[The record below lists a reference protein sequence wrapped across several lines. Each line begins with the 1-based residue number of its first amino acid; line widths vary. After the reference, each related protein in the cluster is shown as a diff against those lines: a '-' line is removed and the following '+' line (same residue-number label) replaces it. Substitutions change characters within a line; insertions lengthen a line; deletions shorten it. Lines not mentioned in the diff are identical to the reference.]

1 MNSNKPLTMKELPL
15 SERPYEKLETLGASQ
30 LTDAELL
37 AIILKSG
44 ACGEK
49 VTDLAKRL
57 LAYAEQEQDSG
68 QPLSDLLRMSSD
80 RLYRFRGL
88 GRVKVIQLKALLEIS
103 ARIAASQARERFCA
117 ANPESV
123 AALYMQ
129 QMRFL
134 SKVVVKAVFL
144 NGRNEIITAQD
155 ISLGTVNFSIISAR
169 DIFLAALKQEA
180 VSLIMLHN
188 HPSGDPRPSR
198 SDIIATK
205 RLREC
210 GTLLEIQLWD
220 HIIIGNGK
228 YFSMR
233 EEGSIT

>member
-1 MNSNKPLTMKELPL
+1 MNSNKPLTMKEFPL

-57 LAYAEQEQDSG
+57 LADGDQEQESG
-68 QPLSDLLRMSSD
+68 QPLSDLLRMSAD

-88 GRVKVIQLKALLEIS
+88 CRVKVIQLKAVLEIS

-134 SKVVVKAVFL
+134 SKEVVKAVFL

-198 SDIIATK
+198 SDIIAVSYTH
-205 RLREC
+205 L
-210 GTLLEIQLWD
+210 TLPLEKSSLIV
-220 HIIIGNGK
+220 
-228 YFSMR
+228 
-233 EEGSIT
+233 

>member
-1 MNSNKPLTMKELPL
+1 M
-15 SERPYEKLETLGASQ
+15 
-30 LTDAELL
+30 
-37 AIILKSG
+37 
-44 ACGEK
+44 
-49 VTDLAKRL
+49 
-57 LAYAEQEQDSG
+57 
-68 QPLSDLLRMSSD
+68 
-80 RLYRFRGL
+80 

-134 SKVVVKAVFL
+134 SKEVVKAVFL

-210 GTLLEIQLWD
+210 GTLLEINC
-220 HIIIGNGK
+220 G
-228 YFSMR
+228 
-233 EEGSIT
+233 ITSSSAMENTFL

>member
-1 MNSNKPLTMKELPL
+1 
-15 SERPYEKLETLGASQ
+15 
-30 LTDAELL
+30 
-37 AIILKSG
+37 
-44 ACGEK
+44 
-49 VTDLAKRL
+49 
-57 LAYAEQEQDSG
+57 
-68 QPLSDLLRMSSD
+68 
-80 RLYRFRGL
+80 
-88 GRVKVIQLKALLEIS
+88 
-103 ARIAASQARERFCA
+103 
-117 ANPESV
+117 
-123 AALYMQ
+123 
-129 QMRFL
+129 MRFL
-134 SKVVVKAVFL
+134 SKEVVKAVFL

-233 EEGSIT
+233 EEGYIT